1 MIEEIEKIRK
11 DLQEYIEVRI
21 DIIRLNTAESLADI
35 ISDASK
41 IVVVSYILFFI
52 LLFLSMA
59 AGYMFASLFDSYTLG
74 FMTVAAFYAIIL
86 IIFLIF
92 REKII
97 DRPVIKAIMKLFF
110 PK

>member
-1 MIEEIEKIRK
+1 MLEEFEKIRK
-11 DLQEYIEVRI
+11 DLQEYVEVRL
-21 DIIRLNTAESLADI
+21 DLIRLHTAESLAKI

-41 IVVVSYILFFI
+41 IVVLGYILFFI

-59 AGYMFASLFDSYTLG
+59 AGYMFADLFDSFTLG
-74 FMTVAAFYAIIL
+74 FMAVAGFYTIIL

-97 DRPVIKAIMKLFF
+97 DRPIIKAILKLFF